1 MSIHLQNSI
10 GFSSFFKFGQKID
23 EFMDVAAIIV
33 ILICFEMNIRLDL
46 LFFELFRKIQI
57 FFPIL
62 RKLTRV
68 CLLLC
73 TIMIVTVT

>member
-1 MSIHLQNSI
+1 
-10 GFSSFFKFGQKID
+10 
-23 EFMDVAAIIV
+23 MDVAAIIV